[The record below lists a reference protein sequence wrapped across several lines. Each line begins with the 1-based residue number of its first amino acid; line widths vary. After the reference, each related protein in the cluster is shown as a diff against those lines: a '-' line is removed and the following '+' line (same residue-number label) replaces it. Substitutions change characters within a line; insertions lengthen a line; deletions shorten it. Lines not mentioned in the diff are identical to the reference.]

1 MENILSRDQRTTSH
15 RVLDR
20 AAQSYALNSTSTLP
34 PKCQDDVAASNRSIE
49 ATITIMI
56 NCAEK
61 CLPCDLYHTTTTSY
75 DNRSIRLIRT
85 APIPIHRFIPT
96 WLKFFLWLSIFAI
109 VLASPMHHKTT
120 MNDSCDDKKNVT
132 IDECIQEKMD
142 TQHMKWW
149 NPCGT
154 YTDFSA
160 SPDIQNTDSQ
170 TEVVSDA
177 HMIGNVIILTR
188 NALTHATMFRERY
201 IEETFRIKYDSTN
214 LPSANWNYPW
224 LPNIPKKLGEQLS
237 EEYLSSIDI
246 DTALVDAFEYI
257 QKYAMALEQTVWDQE
272 HYKLGFYEQFRKSE
286 FDCRSILCEIH
297 VAILE
302 RGLTQREN
310 IKRSVMPSEF
320 RGECVRKNATQ
331 RNVRDWICYREYM
344 NGLEYIYQ
352 VFHHLQS
359 RSKQM

>member
-20 AAQSYALNSTSTLP
+20 AAQSYALNLTSTLP
-34 PKCQDDVAASNRSIE
+34 PKCQDDVVASNRSIE
-49 ATITIMI
+49 ATITTTI

-61 CLPCDLYHTTTTSY
+61 CLPCDLYHTTASY
-75 DNRSIRLIRT
+75 DNRIELIRS
-85 APIPIHRFIPT
+85 APTSIHRLVPT
-96 WLKFFLWLSIFAI
+96 WLWFFCWLSIFAV
-109 VLASPMHHKTT
+109 VLASPTHHNTT
-120 MNDSCDDKKNVT
+120 MNDSCDDNVT
-132 IDECIQEKMD
+132 IDEYIQGKMD
-142 TQHMKWW
+142 TEGMKWW
-149 NPCGT
+149 DLCGT
-154 YTDFSA
+154 YTDFA
-160 SPDIQNTDSQ
+160 PSPDIQNTDSQ

-177 HMIGNVIILTR
+177 HIIRSVIILTH

-214 LPSANWNYPW
+214 LPSANWNYNW
-224 LPNIPKKLGEQLS
+224 LPNIPKKLGEKLS
-237 EEYLSSIDI
+237 DEYLNSIDI

-272 HYKLGFYEQFRKSE
+272 HYKLGFYDQFRKSE

-310 IKRSVMPSEF
+310 IVRSAMPKVF